1 MLNDA
6 RVASACLYV
15 RTCRRVRNS
24 KNIATI
30 RDFHLPSSFFCL
42 STRLKR
48 STLISRTM
56 GDLTTE
62 PELLNSSVPLITA
75 ETHLNNETQQWMIYF
90 VMASQLLIWIY
101 GTFCMFCNALFI
113 GIIVWSPR
121 LHTTFN
127 ILAATLAIRNFVG
140 SSFVMPTFYFFTKQY
155 FYDQSLE
162 STRILCKVVT
172 LFIVMLKFYTI
183 VVMIMIN
190 IIVCVSVAYYC
201 VFYRRISLCEPLQH
215 ALSKLTS
222 FLLITLIIGYVVVT
236 VATYKRSAAMRRSRN
251 HRFEV
256 ATLRASLIIVI
267 SYLLSHLPE
276 ICSTGLFLL
285 GVITEPTAEVR
296 FCVVIAM
303 FTTVFDSFILMVS
316 SSDYRTH
323 VLLFLRNKPTRKP
336 KRPTVYHI
344 SNNPTRGSTLTAYAQ
359 RGSRHKVPFAVT
371 RHICIDVLPRI
382 FGFTMF
388 TEDLLF

>member
-1 MLNDA
+1 M
-6 RVASACLYV
+6 SESQKQQKHC
-15 RTCRRVRNS
+15 
-24 KNIATI
+24 
-30 RDFHLPSSFFCL
+30 DFHLPSSFFCL

-162 STRILCKVVT
+162 STHILCKVVT
-172 LFIVMLKFYTI
+172 LFIVMLKFYTVMI
-183 VVMIMIN
+183 MVNIAILRAKGVFSTFVRQIKKRTIIVMIMIN

-201 VFYRRISLCEPLQH
+201 VFYRRISLCEPIQP

-285 GVITEPTAEVR
+285 GVITEPTAKVR
-296 FCVVIAM
+296 FCVVVIAM

-316 SSDYRTH
+316 SSDYRTC
-323 VLLFLRNKPTRKP
+323 
-336 KRPTVYHI
+336 
-344 SNNPTRGSTLTAYAQ
+344 
-359 RGSRHKVPFAVT
+359 PF
-371 RHICIDVLPRI
+371 I
-382 FGFTMF
+382 FT
-388 TEDLLF
+388 